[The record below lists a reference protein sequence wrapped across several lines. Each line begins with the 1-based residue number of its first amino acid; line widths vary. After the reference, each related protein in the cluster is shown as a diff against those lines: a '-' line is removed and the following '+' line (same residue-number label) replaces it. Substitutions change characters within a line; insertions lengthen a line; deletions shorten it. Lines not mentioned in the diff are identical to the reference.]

1 MKTKALIIP
10 VPFFVSLL
18 FALFLLASG
27 SATAQ
32 EASPTRKVV
41 WLMTSEKYTGEIIE
55 AVPGHHVK
63 IRLDDGTVKTIEAD
77 DINKITDVEPLA
89 KKIRIGKKADR
100 RVGLSIIGSVMSGYD
115 ILSGLSYVMVEPTV
129 CVGLRVKTHRI
140 GLGLGFIYG
149 STLDPGSSA
158 FGEYNSNSLALPELK
173 YFPLFLN
180 YHGDYGRHR
189 VYASADVSFGYPA
202 YVGRTV
208 VYGGNSVSGDIL
220 YQKGVI
226 FAEGGPGISVRVAP
240 NLLLNLSAVFHF
252 MQIQEVNGHGS
263 RVYLVTT
270 YGNNTRNV
278 GTAGGALKVIF

>member
-1 MKTKALIIP
+1 MI
-10 VPFFVSLL
+10 S
-18 FALFLLASG
+18 AS
-27 SATAQ
+27 AAAQ
-32 EASPTRKVV
+32 ETTPTRKVV
-41 WLMTSEKYTGEIIE
+41 WLKTSEKYTGEIIE
-55 AVPGHHVK
+55 AVPAHHVK
-63 IRLDDGTVKTIEAD
+63 IKLDDGTVKTIEAD
-77 DINKITDVEPLA
+77 DISKITDVDPLA
-89 KKIRIGKKADR
+89 KKIRMAKKADR
-100 RVGLSIIGSVMSGYD
+100 RVGLSLIGSVMSGYD
-115 ILSGLSYVMVEPTV
+115 VLSGLSYVMVEPTI

-149 STLDPGSSA
+149 SALHPDNSG
-158 FGEYNSNSLALPELK
+158 FGYNSISLALPELK

-202 YVGRTV
+202 YVGRNV
-208 VYGGNSVSGDIL
+208 VYGGTSTSGDIL
-220 YQKGVI
+220 FQKGII

-270 YGNNTRNV
+270 YGSNMRNI